1 MIVSKHRSICIIT
14 NRRMAFGRSNVSRNR
29 NSWGPMSV
37 PTGFHRPEPDEEF
50 AEEYTERMMSA
61 QMRQL
66 DPLKEDLADWINKTL
81 GFSIWK
87 STSLIRLRSQRLVGF
102 ESVPECISSSDCLAC
117 VLRADNT

>member
-1 MIVSKHRSICIIT
+1 
-14 NRRMAFGRSNVSRNR
+14 
-29 NSWGPMSV
+29 MSV

-81 GFSIWK
+81 GKWWNRSLFRWLREHDPLQRSNKPSPEKIFGLFELCRK
-87 STSLIRLRSQRLVGF
+87 SK
-102 ESVPECISSSDCLAC
+102 
-117 VLRADNT
+117 

>member
-1 MIVSKHRSICIIT
+1 
-14 NRRMAFGRSNVSRNR
+14 MAFGRSNVSRNR

-81 GFSIWK
+81 GIAYMSRNNFLGELDNGVVLCHLAQVICDKAKYAVDTGHAKGVSNRIFSTL
-87 STSLIRLRSQRLVGF
+87 S
-102 ESVPECISSSDCLAC
+102 
-117 VLRADNT
+117 N